1 MKYWNCLRIYNI
13 LELMMVIFMENK
25 EIVDEFADS
34 LYRIGEQHSKDLKQ
48 LLDIILS
55 DFYSS
60 YDKLIEQRKE
70 CIDLYIKIISFLLQD
85 ERDIGKPIK
94 SLMEKQHDDVAKF
107 EKEIIPIKEF
117 QDLLFGADDP
127 SDDEL
132 QKVIDEIQNI

>member
-1 MKYWNCLRIYNI
+1 
-13 LELMMVIFMENK
+13 MVVQYMEN
-25 EIVDEFADS
+25 EDS
-34 LYRIGEQHSKDLKQ
+34 INNFIDGMQRISEQHSKDLKQ
-48 LLDIILS
+48 LLDIVFS
-55 DFYSS
+55 DFFNS

-85 ERDIGKPIK
+85 ERDISKPIK
-94 SLMEKQHDDVAKF
+94 SLMEKQHGDVAKF

-132 QKVIDEIQNI
+132 QRTIEKIQNI

>member
-1 MKYWNCLRIYNI
+1 MANEDTINDFI
-13 LELMMVIFMENK
+13 DGMEK
-25 EIVDEFADS
+25 
-34 LYRIGEQHSKDLKQ
+34 IGEQHSKDLKQ

-55 DFYSS
+55 DFYNS

-127 SDDEL
+127 SDDDF
-132 QKVIDEIQNI
+132 QKVVEKIKNL